1 MTRPSKREIER
12 EVEGLQPS
20 KSDDGVMIVIDQNHV
35 QGGDKADLGPADWSA
50 SPHPM
55 LSYKPFPE
63 QKPYSLKVAIPHFLP
78 EPWASERFLFV
89 ETCEGDDP
97 HGVRE
102 EEGSGTVAA
111 CDLWDALSEEE
122 LKREA
127 RYRVEHDE
135 PMVAALLPY
144 VPE

>member
-1 MTRPSKREIER
+1 MSRKSKREIER
-12 EVEGLQPS
+12 DVESLQPEAP
-20 KSDDGVMIVIDQNHV
+20 DDGVGIVFDMTHV
-35 QGGDKADLGPADWSA
+35 QGTGEGMEPAEWSD

-63 QKPYSLKVAIPHFLP
+63 EKPYSLKVATPHFIP
-78 EPWASERFLFV
+78 EPWNDGRALFI

-97 HGVRE
+97 RGHRA

-111 CDLWDALSEEE
+111 CDLWNALSEEE

-135 PMVAALLPY
+135 PMVAALLPH